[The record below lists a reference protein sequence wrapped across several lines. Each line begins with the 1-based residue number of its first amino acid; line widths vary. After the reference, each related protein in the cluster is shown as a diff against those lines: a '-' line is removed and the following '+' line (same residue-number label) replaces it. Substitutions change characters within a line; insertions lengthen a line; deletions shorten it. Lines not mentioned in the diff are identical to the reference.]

1 MWDLILEGKV
11 ALTLLSLHT
20 EASNPFRSIRIP
32 SAYNGLYGLRPSYGR
47 VPYAGCVNSMEGQDS
62 VPSVLG
68 PISNSMEGIK
78 IFMKAVASQEP
89 WLRDPLAVR
98 KRWNEDEYNLID
110 HGKGEQLCFAIL
122 WHDEFVVPHPP
133 ILRGLEMTKEAL
145 IAAGHK
151 GAHAL
156 LPIYDDPLIFDNSG

>member
-1 MWDLILEGKV
+1 
-11 ALTLLSLHT
+11 
-20 EASNPFRSIRIP
+20 
-32 SAYNGLYGLRPSYGR
+32 
-47 VPYAGCVNSMEGQDS
+47 MEGQDS

-151 GAHAL
+151 GCTR
-156 LPIYDDPLIFDNSG
+156 PTTNT